1 MSTNPKPEANVPTHV
16 PVGTVAMY
24 AGALDAAAVGRLAEQ
39 GWLPCDGALLQ
50 IAHYEELHRAI
61 GHSHGGEEAK
71 FRLPDLRGRFVRG
84 VDAGTQRDPDA
95 ASRTAS
101 AAGGNSGDKVGSL
114 QDDAFK
120 KHSHKVPHYPEGL
133 HWAVDEA
140 NRYHVAKYNPK
151 EETFTQDQGGSETRP
166 LNLGLNFIIR
176 YRSEP

>member
-1 MSTNPKPEANVPTHV
+1 MSTNPQLEANVPAGV

-39 GWLPCDGALLQ
+39 GWLPCDGSLLH

-61 GHSHGGEEAK
+61 GNSHGGEEAK

-84 VDAGTQRDPDA
+84 VDAGTKRDPDA
-95 ASRTAS
+95 ADRTVPAV
-101 AAGGNSGDKVGSL
+101 GGNSGDRVGSL

-140 NRYHVAKYNPK
+140 DRYHVAKYNSDDK
-151 EETFTQDQGGSETRP
+151 TTRDEGGSETRP